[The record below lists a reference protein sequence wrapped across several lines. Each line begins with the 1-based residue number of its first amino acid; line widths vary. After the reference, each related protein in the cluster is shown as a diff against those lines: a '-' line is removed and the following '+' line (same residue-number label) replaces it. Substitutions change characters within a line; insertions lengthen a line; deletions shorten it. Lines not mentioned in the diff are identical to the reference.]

1 MNPYVLVGFMLLISP
16 LVAINAWADDSDGLE
31 LYDVTFHI
39 QGGGTQTVKYTTQAH
54 PPDVEGVLF
63 WTMTEPDTH
72 EGIAVVH
79 ASDVWNQHRNY
90 MHDLDLYPIQGAFII
105 VDDEGLAGHDWA
117 AIGIATILGAVLGVA
132 IAVVASRHIAL
143 FKSPS
148 A

>member
-1 MNPYVLVGFMLLISP
+1 MNPYVVLGFMLLISP
-16 LVAINAWADDSDGLE
+16 CAVFIADDADAGLD
-31 LYDVTFHI
+31 LYEVTFHI

-63 WTMTEPDTH
+63 WTMAEPDTH
-72 EGIAVVH
+72 EGIAVVR
-79 ASDVWNQHRNY
+79 ASDVWNQHRDY
-90 MHDLDLYPIQGAFII
+90 MHDLDLYPIQGAYIM

-117 AIGIATILGAVLGVA
+117 AIGIAAILGAVLGVA

>member
-1 MNPYVLVGFMLLISP
+1 MNPYVVLGFMLLIAP
-16 LVAINAWADDSDGLE
+16 CAAFIADDADGGLE

-54 PPDVEGVLF
+54 PPDVDGVLF
-63 WTMTEPDTH
+63 WTMAEPDTH

-79 ASDVWNQHRNY
+79 ASDVWNQHRDY
-90 MHDLDLYPIQGAFII
+90 MHDLDLYPIQGAYIM

-117 AIGIATILGAVLGVA
+117 AIGIASILGAVLGVA